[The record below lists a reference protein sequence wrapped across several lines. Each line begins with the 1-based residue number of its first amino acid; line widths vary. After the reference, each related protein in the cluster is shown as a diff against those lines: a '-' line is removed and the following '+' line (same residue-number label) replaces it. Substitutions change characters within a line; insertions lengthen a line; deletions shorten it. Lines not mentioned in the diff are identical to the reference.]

1 MSVNL
6 SPIYGAGAQLFNDD
20 GTPLAGGFIY
30 TYSAGTTTPL
40 ATYTD
45 VTGNIAHTNPIEL
58 DASGRV
64 PSGEIW
70 LTSGNSYKF
79 VVKTSADVLIG
90 TFDNINVPAGQG
102 YVTATQ
108 GQTIVTVPFTYTVG
122 QNTMYVFVNGSKQVI
137 TLNYTE
143 TNSTTVTFVSGLNAG
158 DIVEFI
164 Q

>member
-6 SPIYGAGAQLFNDD
+6 SPVYGAGAQLFNDD

-30 TYSAGTTTPL
+30 TYSAGSTTPL

-45 VTGNIAHTNPIEL
+45 STGNTAHTNPIEL
-58 DASGRV
+58 DPTGRV

-70 LTSGNSYKF
+70 LIAGNSYKF
-79 VVKTSADVLIG
+79 IVKTSADVLIG
-90 TFDNINVPAGQG
+90 TYDNIGVAAGQG

-108 GQTIVTVPFTYTVG
+108 GQTVVTVPFTYTVG

-137 TLNYTE
+137 SLNYTE
-143 TNSTTVTFVSGLNAG
+143 TNPTTVTFVSGLNAG